1 MPFIRMLPFE
11 LRYRKPDGTAAD
23 TQVSIRPIAGQIVMF
38 PPWLYHSVHPFSGT
52 GTRISIA
59 MNATV
64 TK

>member
-1 MPFIRMLPFE
+1 
-11 LRYRKPDGTAAD
+11 
-23 TQVSIRPIAGQIVMF
+23 MF
-38 PPWLYHSVHPFSGT
+38 PPWLYHSVHPFCGA